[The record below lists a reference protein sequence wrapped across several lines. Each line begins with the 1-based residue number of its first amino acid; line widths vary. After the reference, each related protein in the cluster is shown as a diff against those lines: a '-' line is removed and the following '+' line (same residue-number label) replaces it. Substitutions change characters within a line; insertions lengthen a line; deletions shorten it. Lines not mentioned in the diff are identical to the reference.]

1 MHFQIYLYYTL
12 LENMYKCFKCNK
24 EFNYESDFIRHKNRK
39 TDCNKNNSYD
49 CNICNKNFKYES
61 KLHEHEKT
69 KKHKSNINKDKLVGE
84 INNNVEL
91 EEIANLK
98 IKN

>member
-1 MHFQIYLYYTL
+1 
-12 LENMYKCFKCNK
+12 MYKCFKCNK

-69 KKHKSNINKDKLVGE
+69 KKHKSNINKDK
-84 INNNVEL
+84 IDDFR
-91 EEIANLK
+91 I
-98 IKN
+98 